1 MWYSTVLV
9 WLTLLSMMPSE
20 PIHVA
25 ANSSFLFYGW
35 AAFHF
40 IYTCART
47 HTVLLSTSVDIHLLP
62 CRGSWILLLWTLG
75 CVHLFSL
82 RVLGGGFGY
91 LPRRETAG
99 SNGNPVFSFWESVI
113 VFHSGRTRLIPT
125 SYVWGSRFSTSL
137 PVFVIHV
144 LFDDSHS

>member
-1 MWYSTVLV
+1 MWFSTILV
-9 WLTLLSMMPSE
+9 WLTLLSIMPSK

-40 IYTCART
+40 IYTCAHT
-47 HTVLLSTSVDIHLLP
+47 HTILLSSYVAIHLLP
-62 CRGSWILLLWTLG
+62 CRGSWHPAAVNTTVRASFLIN
-75 CVHLFSL
+75 
-82 RVLGGGFGY
+82 LGGCFGY

-99 SNGNPVFSFWESVI
+99 SNGNPVFRFWESVI
-113 VFHSGRTRLIPT
+113 VFHSGCTSLIPT
-125 SYVWGSRFSTSL
+125 SCVRGSRFSTSL

-144 LFDDSHS
+144 LFNDNHS